1 MTSSRFRPTSLLL
14 AALIAVAALAT
25 GCSPSTA
32 TNLDQNGNPCEHWC
46 GNGSAQ
52 VKVAGTTTNISG
64 GGCYDQGSAGI
75 DARFGAWQDL
85 AAGDYLEVTAF
96 QAGNATP
103 TPVPTINPRATPGE
117 TEYPG
122 NTVDGS
128 VNGAPFVLDTDTVV
142 TLKAD
147 GNGTFRGTDLNNA
160 GIISGTFSC
169 G

>member
-1 MTSSRFRPTSLLL
+1 MTSSRFRRASLLL
-14 AALIAVAALAT
+14 AVLMAVAALAA

-32 TNLDQNGNPCEHWC
+32 TNVDQNGNPCEHWC
-46 GNGSAQ
+46 GSGSAQ
-52 VKVAGTTTNISG
+52 VTAAGATTTITG
-64 GGCYDQGSAGI
+64 GGCYDQGSAGV
-75 DARFGAWQDL
+75 DARFGDWQGL
-85 AAGDYLEVTAF
+85 AAGDYLEVTGF

-103 TPVPTINPRATPGE
+103 TPVPTVNPKASPGE
-117 TEYPG
+117 TEHPG

-147 GNGTFRGTDLNNA
+147 RNGTFRGTDLNGA
-160 GIISGTFSC
+160 GTISGTFSC